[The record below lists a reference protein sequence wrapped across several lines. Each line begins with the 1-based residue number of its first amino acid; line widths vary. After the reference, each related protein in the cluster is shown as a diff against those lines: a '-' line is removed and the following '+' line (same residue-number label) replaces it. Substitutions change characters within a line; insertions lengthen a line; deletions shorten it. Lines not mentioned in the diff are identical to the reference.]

1 MTRNAG
7 VGYDIG
13 FLLVYF
19 LIERI
24 VLFPKKI
31 ASIFLLY
38 QKGYSTEFQN
48 HSMLKN
54 HLNPKA

>member
-38 QKGYSTEFQN
+38 
-48 HSMLKN
+48 
-54 HLNPKA
+54 

>member
-1 MTRNAG
+1 LDNFFHIIKIIMTRNAG

-24 VLFPKKI
+24 VLFSKKI

-38 QKGYSTEFQN
+38 
-48 HSMLKN
+48 
-54 HLNPKA
+54 